1 LYENEHECLSSSM
14 KMNKSIF
21 GWIMYDFANSSFTTI
36 IVTVIY
42 SVYFK
47 DVVVNQG
54 EYGTALW
61 GRAVSIS
68 MLLVAIS
75 APIFGAVADFS
86 RAKKRFLF
94 YNCYLTVIFTALLF
108 FVKAGNIFTGMLFFI
123 IANFGFNSG
132 NVFYNALLPDIVPR
146 DQIGKVSGWGW
157 AVGYIGGLISLLL
170 MLPLVH
176 NKWVSLT
183 FPTVAAF
190 FGIFAIPTFILLKEI
205 RRPSKRTN
213 YFKTAFRRISIS
225 FKSIKQFKEL
235 MKFFLSYLIYNDGIV
250 IVISFAAIY
259 GATRFGMSQ
268 KQLITYFVIAN
279 LTSMLGAFIF
289 GYILDKIGAKRTIS
303 ITLII
308 WIAVVIWAFLCSSIK
323 EFYYVGL
330 LAGIA
335 IGSSQSSSR
344 VMLALLTPQE
354 KMAEFFGFY
363 SVTGRLASIF
373 GPLTYGEIS
382 RITGDQR
389 WAILSV
395 VAFFIVGTIIL
406 QTVNEEKGRKV
417 AINWNSEL
425 TD

>member
-1 LYENEHECLSSSM
+1 M
-14 KMNKSIF
+14 KMNKNIF

-61 GRAVSIS
+61 GRAISIS

-146 DQIGKVSGWGW
+146 NEIGKVSGWGW
-157 AVGYIGGLISLLL
+157 AVGYVGGLLSLLL
-170 MLPLVH
+170 MLPLIH

-183 FPTVAAF
+183 FPAVAAF
-190 FGIFAIPTFILLKEI
+190 FGIFAIPTFLLLKEV
-205 RRPSKRTN
+205 RKPSKRTN
-213 YFKTAFRRISIS
+213 YLKTAFQRISLS
-225 FKSIKQFKEL
+225 FRSIKQFREL
-235 MKFFLSYLIYNDGIV
+235 VKFIFSYLIYNDGII

-259 GATRFGMSQ
+259 GATRFDMSQ

-279 LTSMLGAFIF
+279 LTSVVGAFVF

-303 ITLII
+303 ITLLI
-308 WIAVVIWAFLCSSIK
+308 WIIVVIWAFLCQSIK
-323 EFYYVGL
+323 EFYYVGM

-363 SVTGRLASIF
+363 SVTGRLASIV
-373 GPLTYGEIS
+373 GPLIYGEIS
-382 RITGDQR
+382 RLTGNQR
-389 WAILSV
+389 WAILAV
-395 VAFFIVGTIIL
+395 VIFFIIGAIFL
-406 QTVNEEKGRKV
+406 QTVNEEKGRKTALDWDSKQV
-417 AINWNSEL
+417 
-425 TD
+425 

>member
-1 LYENEHECLSSSM
+1 M
-14 KMNKSIF
+14 KMNKKIF

-47 DVVVNQG
+47 NVVVNQG
-54 EYGTALW
+54 ELGTALW

-68 MLLVAIS
+68 MLFVALT

-86 RAKKRFLF
+86 RAKKKFLF
-94 YNCYLTVIFTALLF
+94 YNCYLTVIFTALLY
-108 FVKAGNIFTGMLFFI
+108 FVRAGDIFTGMLFFI

-146 DQIGKVSGWGW
+146 KDLGKVSGWGW
-157 AVGYIGGLISLLL
+157 AFGYVGGLISLLL
-170 MLPLVH
+170 MLPLIH
-176 NKWVSLT
+176 NKWVTLS

-190 FGIFAIPTFILLKEI
+190 FGIFAIPTFILLKEVK
-205 RRPSKRTN
+205 RPSKRTN
-213 YFKTAFRRISIS
+213 YFRTAFHRIVNSAKNLRS
-225 FKSIKQFKEL
+225 FNELIKFII
-235 MKFFLSYLIYNDGIV
+235 SYLIYNDGII

-259 GATRFGMSQ
+259 GATRFDMSQ
-268 KQLITYFVIAN
+268 KELITYFIIAN

-289 GYILDKIGAKRTIS
+289 GYILDWIGAKKTIS
-303 ITLII
+303 ITLLI
-308 WIAVVIWAFLCSSIK
+308 WIGVVFWAFRCQNVT
-323 EFYYVGL
+323 EFYYVGM

-344 VMLALLTPQE
+344 TMLALLTPQE

-363 SVTGRLASIF
+363 SVSGKIASIV
-373 GPLTYGEIS
+373 GPLVYGEIS

-395 VAFFIVGTIIL
+395 IGFFVVGAVIL
-406 QTVNEEKGRKV
+406 QFVDEEKGKQI
-417 AINWNSEL
+417 AIDWKEEK
-425 TD
+425 

>member
-1 LYENEHECLSSSM
+1 M
-14 KMNKSIF
+14 KMNKNIF

-47 DVVVNQG
+47 NVVVNQG
-54 EYGTALW
+54 ELGTALW

-68 MLLVAIS
+68 MLMVAVS

-86 RAKKRFLF
+86 RAKKKFLF
-94 YNCYLTVIFTALLF
+94 YNCYLTVIFTALLY
-108 FVKAGNIFTGMLFFI
+108 FVKAGDIFTGMLFFI

-146 DQIGKVSGWGW
+146 EALGKVSGWGW
-157 AVGYIGGLISLLL
+157 AFGYVGGLVSLLV

-176 NKWVSLT
+176 NKWITLT

-190 FGIFAIPTFILLKEI
+190 FGIFAIPTFIMLKEI
-205 RRPSKRTN
+205 RKPSKRTN
-213 YFKTAFRRISIS
+213 YFRTALVRIKESANNIRN
-225 FKSIKQFKEL
+225 FKEL
-235 MKFFLSYLIYNDGIV
+235 IKFIISYLIYNDGII

-259 GATRFGMSQ
+259 GATRFDMNQ
-268 KQLITYFVIAN
+268 KELINYFVIAN
-279 LTSMLGAFIF
+279 ITSIVGAFIF
-289 GYILDKIGAKRTIS
+289 GYVLDWIGAKKTIT
-303 ITLII
+303 ITLLI
-308 WIAVVIWAFLCSSIK
+308 WIVVVFWAFKCSSIN
-323 EFYYVGL
+323 EFYYVGM

-344 VMLALLTPQE
+344 SMLALLTPKE

-363 SVTGRLASIF
+363 SVTGKIASIM
-373 GPLTYGEIS
+373 GPLVYGEIS

-395 VAFFIVGTIIL
+395 IGFFVVGATLL
-406 QTVNEEKGRKV
+406 QFVNEKKGRQIALSWQEK
-417 AINWNSEL
+417 I
-425 TD
+425 

>member
-1 LYENEHECLSSSM
+1 M
-14 KMNKSIF
+14 KMNKNIF

-47 DVVVNQG
+47 NVVVNQG
-54 EYGTALW
+54 ELGTALW
-61 GRAVSIS
+61 GRAISIS
-68 MLLVAIS
+68 MLMVALT

-86 RAKKRFLF
+86 RAKKKFLF
-94 YNCYLTVIFTALLF
+94 YNCYLTVIFTALLY

-132 NVFYNALLPDIVPR
+132 NVFYNALLPDIAPR
-146 DQIGKVSGWGW
+146 EALGKVSGWGW
-157 AVGYIGGLISLLL
+157 AFGYVGGLVSLLL

-176 NKWVSLT
+176 NKWITLT

-190 FGIFAIPTFILLKEI
+190 FGIFAIPTFIMLKEI
-205 RRPSKRTN
+205 RKPSKRTN
-213 YFKTAFRRISIS
+213 YFRTAFIRIKESA
-225 FKSIKQFKEL
+225 KNIKNFKEL
-235 MKFFLSYLIYNDGIV
+235 IKFIISYLIYNDGII

-259 GATRFGMSQ
+259 GATRFDMNQ
-268 KQLITYFVIAN
+268 KELINYFVIAN
-279 LTSMLGAFIF
+279 ITSIVGAFIF
-289 GYILDKIGAKRTIS
+289 GYILDWIGAKKTIT
-303 ITLII
+303 ITLLI
-308 WIAVVIWAFLCSSIK
+308 WIVVVFWAFKCSSIN
-323 EFYYVGL
+323 EFYYVGM

-344 VMLALLTPQE
+344 SMLALLTPKE

-363 SVTGRLASIF
+363 SVTGKIASIM
-373 GPLTYGEIS
+373 GPLVYGEIS

-395 VAFFIVGTIIL
+395 IGFFVVGATLL
-406 QTVNEEKGRKV
+406 QFVNEKKGRQIALSWQEK
-417 AINWNSEL
+417 I
-425 TD
+425 

>member
-1 LYENEHECLSSSM
+1 M
-14 KMNKSIF
+14 KINKNIF

-47 DVVVNQG
+47 NVVVNQG
-54 EYGTALW
+54 ELGTALW

-68 MLLVAIS
+68 MLMVALT

-86 RAKKRFLF
+86 RAKKKFLF
-94 YNCYLTVIFTALLF
+94 YNCYLTVIFTALLY
-108 FVKAGNIFTGMLFFI
+108 FVRAGDIFTGMLFFI

-146 DQIGKVSGWGW
+146 EALGKVSGWGW
-157 AVGYIGGLISLLL
+157 AFGYVGGLVSLLL

-176 NKWVSLT
+176 NKWITLT

-205 RRPSKRTN
+205 RKPSKRTN
-213 YFKTAFRRISIS
+213 YFRTAFDRIA
-225 FKSIKQFKEL
+225 KSAKNIRDFKEL
-235 MKFFLSYLIYNDGIV
+235 IKFIVSYLIYNDGII

-259 GATRFGMSQ
+259 GATRFDMNQ
-268 KQLITYFVIAN
+268 KELINYFVIAN
-279 LTSMLGAFIF
+279 ITSMFGAFIF
-289 GYILDKIGAKRTIS
+289 GYILDWIGAKKTIT
-303 ITLII
+303 ITLMI
-308 WIAVVIWAFLCSSIK
+308 WICVVYWAFKCNSIN

-344 VMLALLTPQE
+344 AMLALLTPKE

-363 SVTGRLASIF
+363 SVTGKIASIM
-373 GPLTYGEIS
+373 GPLVYGEIS

-395 VAFFIVGTIIL
+395 IGFFVIGAVLL
-406 QTVNEEKGRKV
+406 QFVNENKGKQIALEWREE
-417 AINWNSEL
+417 I
-425 TD
+425 

>member
-1 LYENEHECLSSSM
+1 M
-14 KMNKSIF
+14 KMNKNIF

-47 DVVVNQG
+47 NVVVNQG
-54 EYGTALW
+54 ELGTALW

-68 MLLVAIS
+68 MLMVALS

-86 RAKKRFLF
+86 RAKKKFLF
-94 YNCYLTVIFTALLF
+94 YNCYLTVIFTALLY
-108 FVKAGNIFTGMLFFI
+108 FVKAGDIFTGMLFFI

-146 DQIGKVSGWGW
+146 EALGKVSGWGW
-157 AVGYIGGLISLLL
+157 AFGYVGGLVSLLL

-176 NKWVSLT
+176 NKWISLT

-190 FGIFAIPTFILLKEI
+190 FGIFAIPTFIMLKEI
-205 RRPSKRTN
+205 RKPSKRTN
-213 YFKTAFRRISIS
+213 YFRTAFIRIKESANNIRN
-225 FKSIKQFKEL
+225 FKEL
-235 MKFFLSYLIYNDGIV
+235 IKFIISYLIYNDGII

-259 GATRFGMSQ
+259 GATRFDMNQ
-268 KQLITYFVIAN
+268 KELINYFVIAN
-279 LTSMLGAFIF
+279 ITSIVGAFIF
-289 GYILDKIGAKRTIS
+289 GYILDWIGAKKTIT
-303 ITLII
+303 ITLLI
-308 WIAVVIWAFLCSSIK
+308 WIVVVFWAFKCSSIN
-323 EFYYVGL
+323 EFYYVGM

-344 VMLALLTPQE
+344 SMLALLTPKE

-363 SVTGRLASIF
+363 SVTGKIASIM
-373 GPLTYGEIS
+373 GPLVYGEIS

-395 VAFFIVGTIIL
+395 IGFFVVGATLL
-406 QTVNEEKGRKV
+406 QFVNEKKGRQIALSWQEK
-417 AINWNSEL
+417 I
-425 TD
+425 

>member
-1 LYENEHECLSSSM
+1 M
-14 KMNKSIF
+14 KMNKNIF

-47 DVVVNQG
+47 NVVVNQG
-54 EYGTALW
+54 ELGTALW

-68 MLLVAIS
+68 MLMVALS

-86 RAKKRFLF
+86 RAKKKFLF
-94 YNCYLTVIFTALLF
+94 YNCYLTVIFTALLY
-108 FVKAGNIFTGMLFFI
+108 FVKAGDIFTGMLFFI

-146 DQIGKVSGWGW
+146 EALGKVSGWGW
-157 AVGYIGGLISLLL
+157 AFGYVGGLVSLLL

-176 NKWVSLT
+176 NKWISLT

-205 RRPSKRTN
+205 RKPSKRTN
-213 YFKTAFRRISIS
+213 YFRTAFIRIKESANNIRN
-225 FKSIKQFKEL
+225 FKEL
-235 MKFFLSYLIYNDGIV
+235 IKFIISYLIYNDGII

-259 GATRFGMSQ
+259 GATRFDMNQ
-268 KQLITYFVIAN
+268 KELINYFVIAN
-279 LTSMLGAFIF
+279 ITSIVGAFIF
-289 GYILDKIGAKRTIS
+289 GYVLDWIGAKKTIT
-303 ITLII
+303 ITLLI
-308 WIAVVIWAFLCSSIK
+308 WIVVVFWAFKCSSIN
-323 EFYYVGL
+323 EFYYVGM

-344 VMLALLTPQE
+344 SMLALLTPKE

-363 SVTGRLASIF
+363 SVTGKIASIM
-373 GPLTYGEIS
+373 GPLVYGEIS

-395 VAFFIVGTIIL
+395 IGFFVVGATLL
-406 QTVNEEKGRKV
+406 QFVNEKKGRQIALSWQEK
-417 AINWNSEL
+417 I
-425 TD
+425 

>member
-1 LYENEHECLSSSM
+1 M
-14 KMNKSIF
+14 KMNKNIF

-61 GRAVSIS
+61 GRAISIS

-94 YNCYLTVIFTALLF
+94 YNCYLTVIFTALLY

-146 DQIGKVSGWGW
+146 HEIGKVSGWGW
-157 AVGYIGGLISLLL
+157 AVGYIGGLLSLLL
-170 MLPLVH
+170 MLPLIH

-205 RRPSKRTN
+205 RKPSKRTN
-213 YFKTAFRRISIS
+213 YLKTAFQRILLSLR
-225 FKSIKQFKEL
+225 SIKQFREL
-235 MKFFLSYLIYNDGIV
+235 VKFIFSYLVYNDGII

-259 GATRFGMSQ
+259 GATRFDMSQ

-279 LTSMLGAFIF
+279 LTSMVGAFVF
-289 GYILDKIGAKRTIS
+289 GYILDKIGAKRTITF
-303 ITLII
+303 TLLI
-308 WIAVVIWAFLCSSIK
+308 WIAVVVWAFLCQSIK
-323 EFYYVGL
+323 EFYYVGM

-344 VMLALLTPQE
+344 VMLVLLTPQE

-363 SVTGRLASIF
+363 SVTGRLASII
-373 GPLTYGEIS
+373 GPLIYGEIS
-382 RITGDQR
+382 RVTGNQR
-389 WAILSV
+389 WAILSLV
-395 VAFFIVGTIIL
+395 FFFIIGAIIL
-406 QTVNEEKGRKV
+406 QTVNELKGRETALDWHSKQD
-417 AINWNSEL
+417 E
-425 TD
+425 

>member
-1 LYENEHECLSSSM
+1 M
-14 KMNKSIF
+14 KMNKNIF

-47 DVVVNQG
+47 NVVVNQG
-54 EYGTALW
+54 ELGTALW

-68 MLLVAIS
+68 MLMVALS

-86 RAKKRFLF
+86 RAKKKFLF
-94 YNCYLTVIFTALLF
+94 YNCYLTVIFTALLY
-108 FVKAGNIFTGMLFFI
+108 FVKAGDIFTGMLFFI

-146 DQIGKVSGWGW
+146 EAFGKVSGWGW
-157 AVGYIGGLISLLL
+157 AFGYVGGLVSLLL

-176 NKWVSLT
+176 NKWITLT

-190 FGIFAIPTFILLKEI
+190 FGIFAIPTFIMLKEI
-205 RRPSKRTN
+205 RKPSKRTN
-213 YFKTAFRRISIS
+213 YFRTALVRIKESANNIRN
-225 FKSIKQFKEL
+225 FKEL
-235 MKFFLSYLIYNDGIV
+235 IKFIISYLIYNDGII

-259 GATRFGMSQ
+259 GATRFDMNQ
-268 KQLITYFVIAN
+268 KELINYFVIAN
-279 LTSMLGAFIF
+279 ITSIVGAFIF
-289 GYILDKIGAKRTIS
+289 GYILDWIGAKKTIT
-303 ITLII
+303 ITLLI
-308 WIAVVIWAFLCSSIK
+308 WIVVVFWAFKCSSIN
-323 EFYYVGL
+323 EFYYVGM

-344 VMLALLTPQE
+344 SMLALLTPKE

-363 SVTGRLASIF
+363 SVTGKIASIM
-373 GPLTYGEIS
+373 GPLVYGEIS

-395 VAFFIVGTIIL
+395 IGFFVVGATLL
-406 QTVNEEKGRKV
+406 QFVNEKKGRQIALSWQEK
-417 AINWNSEL
+417 I
-425 TD
+425 

>member
-1 LYENEHECLSSSM
+1 M
-14 KMNKSIF
+14 KMNKNIF

-47 DVVVNQG
+47 NVVVNQG
-54 EYGTALW
+54 ELGTALW

-68 MLLVAIS
+68 MLMVALS

-86 RAKKRFLF
+86 RAKKKFLF
-94 YNCYLTVIFTALLF
+94 YNCYLTVIFTALLY
-108 FVKAGNIFTGMLFFI
+108 FVKAGDIFTGMLFFI

-146 DQIGKVSGWGW
+146 EALGKVSGWGW
-157 AVGYIGGLISLLL
+157 AFGYVGGLVSLLL

-176 NKWVSLT
+176 NKWISLT

-205 RRPSKRTN
+205 RKPSKRTN
-213 YFKTAFRRISIS
+213 YFRTAFIRIKESANNIRN
-225 FKSIKQFKEL
+225 FKEL
-235 MKFFLSYLIYNDGIV
+235 IKFIISYLIYNDGII

-259 GATRFGMSQ
+259 GATRFDMNQ
-268 KQLITYFVIAN
+268 KELINYFVIAN
-279 LTSMLGAFIF
+279 ITSIVGAFIF
-289 GYILDKIGAKRTIS
+289 GYILDWIGAKKTIT
-303 ITLII
+303 ITLLI
-308 WIAVVIWAFLCSSIK
+308 WIVVVFWAFKCSSIN
-323 EFYYVGL
+323 EFYYVGM

-344 VMLALLTPQE
+344 SMLALLTPKE

-363 SVTGRLASIF
+363 SVTGKIASIM
-373 GPLTYGEIS
+373 GPLVYGEIS

-395 VAFFIVGTIIL
+395 IGFFVVGATLL
-406 QTVNEEKGRKV
+406 QFVNEKKGRQIALSWQEK
-417 AINWNSEL
+417 I
-425 TD
+425 

>member
-1 LYENEHECLSSSM
+1 M
-14 KMNKSIF
+14 KMNRNIF

-42 SVYFK
+42 SVFFK
-47 DVVVNQG
+47 EVVVNQG
-54 EYGTALW
+54 ELGTAMW

-68 MLLVAIS
+68 MLLVAVS

-94 YNCYLTVIFTALLF
+94 FNCYLTVIFTALLY
-108 FVKAGNIFTGMLFFI
+108 FVRAGDIFTGMLFFI

-132 NVFYNALLPDIVPR
+132 NVFYNALLPDVTNR
-146 DQIGKVSGWGW
+146 ENMGKVSGWGW
-157 AVGYIGGLISLLL
+157 AVGYIGGMISLLIV
-170 MLPLVH
+170 LPLVH
-176 NKWVSLT
+176 NKWTPLV

-205 RRPSKRTN
+205 RKPSKRTN
-213 YFKTAFRRISIS
+213 YFKTAFKRIHRSL
-225 FKSIKQFKEL
+225 KSLRNFREL
-235 MKFFLSYLIYNDGIV
+235 LKFIISYLIYNDGII

-259 GATRFGMSQ
+259 GSTRFDMSS
-268 KQLITYFVIAN
+268 KQLINYFIIAN
-279 LTSMLGAFIF
+279 ITSMIGAFTF
-289 GYILDKIGAKRTIS
+289 GYVLDKIGAKKTIT
-303 ITLII
+303 ITLLI
-308 WIAVVIWAFLCSSIK
+308 WIAVVIWAFLCKSIN
-323 EFYYVGL
+323 EFYLVGI

-344 VMLALLTPQE
+344 SMLALLTPKD

-363 SVTGRLASIF
+363 SVTGRIASIL
-373 GPLTYGEIS
+373 GPLVYGEIS

-395 VAFFIVGTIIL
+395 LFFFIFGAIIL
-406 QTVNEEKGRKV
+406 QTVNEKKGQT
-417 AINWNSEL
+417 AALSWQIEE
-425 TD
+425 